1 MTIREFYLSVINGTV
16 NAESVAKAQE
26 LLCGL
31 DNRNA
36 KRKSADS
43 KEKVAVRE
51 RRDAVLAT
59 LSDDCP
65 LLTDD
70 IVNATNLSVGQ
81 VRAALASLVR
91 DGLADKVEVKVDKAR
106 RMAYIVHRDEP
117 SA

>member
-1 MTIREFYLSVINGTV
+1 MTIREFYLSVINGTID
-16 NAESVAKAQE
+16 ADTVAKASE
-26 LLCGL
+26 LLGAL
-31 DNRNA
+31 DDRNA
-36 KRKSADS
+36 KRKSAES

-65 LLTDD
+65 LVADD

-91 DGLADKVEVKVDKAR
+91 DGFADKVEVKVGKSK
-106 RMAYIVHRDEP
+106 RMAYIVHTE
-117 SA
+117 SV